1 MPVYVNFVEPVS
13 GRYEATTLSFGMNV
27 QRLAGG
33 AAHAAQPRDVHFTKE
48 PDSSSPRLFR
58 DASQGTRFSTV
69 TIEVWKTAKARTVLY
84 TLKNA
89 VIYSYVHA
97 GASSG
102 NPAEAVT
109 LNFESVSHQYF
120 P

>member
-1 MPVYVNFVEPVS
+1 VNFVEPVS
-13 GRYEATTLSFGMNV
+13 GRCEATSLSFGMNV

-33 AAHAAQPRDVHFTKE
+33 AAHAAQPRDLHFTKDV
-48 PDSSSPRLFR
+48 DSSSPRLVR
-58 DASQGTRFSTV
+58 NASQGTRFSTV
-69 TIEVWKTAKARTVLY
+69 TIEVWKTAKARTVMY

-89 VIYSYVHA
+89 IIYSYQHA
-97 GASSG
+97 GATSG
-102 NPAEAVT
+102 NFTESVS